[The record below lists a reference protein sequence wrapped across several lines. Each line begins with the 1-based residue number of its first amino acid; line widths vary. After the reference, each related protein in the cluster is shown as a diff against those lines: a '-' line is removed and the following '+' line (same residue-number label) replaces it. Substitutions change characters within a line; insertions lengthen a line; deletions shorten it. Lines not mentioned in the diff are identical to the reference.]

1 MSHTVKSESNRFR
14 DFYMNPTLNLSRTVA
29 KEAFRDRARPWEAVF
44 NILSYVNEYGPLLP
58 YDQYDEIA
66 DNVWVH
72 VSAYLAPTAKIEA
85 PAIIC
90 GGARICNHTL
100 VERSIIGSFCT
111 VGEASTVKNS
121 ITFDRSRLCGHNSL
135 SYSVLGYEA
144 ILGEGT
150 VVTDTRLDSLNVSIN
165 MPSGTCLSGRS
176 RLGAV
181 ICDGAKVGA
190 ACVVNPGSVI
200 DSNAQIYPLSSVSGY
215 IRPYAN
221 VK

>member
-1 MSHTVKSESNRFR
+1 MNRAVKPASKKLNEPNIH
-14 DFYMNPTLNLSRTVA
+14 PTLNLSRTVA
-29 KEAFRDRARPWEAVF
+29 KDIFRDRARPWEAVF
-44 NILSYVNEYGPLLP
+44 NILSYVSDHAPLLP

-111 VGEASTVKNS
+111 VGEMSTVKNS
-121 ITFDRSRLCGHNSL
+121 ITFDRSRLCGHNFL
-135 SYSVLGYEA
+135 SYSILGYEA
-144 ILGEGT
+144 ILGEG
-150 VVTDTRLDSLNVSIN
+150 VIVTDTRLDALNVSVN
-165 MPSGTCLSGRS
+165 MPSGACPSGRS
-176 RLGAV
+176 HLGAV
-181 ICDGAKVGA
+181 ICDGVKVGA

-200 DSNAQIYPLSSVSGY
+200 DSNAKIYPLSSVSGY
-215 IRPYAN
+215 ISPYSS